1 MNDQD
6 RATLAALIPQWQ
18 QQRDRAIAEGRIER
32 ERLSIATS
40 EPQRTDAQVAA
51 LQAHLR
57 ELWEQGER
65 QVAAR
70 KQATSH
76 PCPTCGDAGV
86 VVRRDNPLRPRAIP
100 CPDCA
105 ALRLR
110 ARIRRQWPLTDA
122 ELALGQKA
130 FVARTDAPQM
140 ADVYAAVQ
148 VFGSDVLAGKADILS
163 LSGNVGIGK
172 THLLLR
178 LYAYVDA
185 AGRAVIYRTATRI
198 QSILQTFGYDDVSR
212 ADANRRRDIAI
223 HDLTTVPL
231 LLIDEADRARSN
243 TGYYENLLLDI
254 LNSRRATRRAT
265 VFAGNDLAHD
275 VRGLPAPVLS
285 RARSHG
291 NRFIDLSGVPDA
303 RPTLGVRS

>member
-6 RATLAALIPQWQ
+6 RATLAALLPLWR
-18 QQRDRAIAEGRIER
+18 QQRERAIAEGRIER

-65 QVAAR
+65 QVEAR

-76 PCPTCGDAGV
+76 PCPTCNDAGV
-86 VVRRDNPLRPRAIP
+86 VVCRDNPLRPRAIP

-105 ALRLR
+105 NLRLR
-110 ARIRRQWPLTDA
+110 ARIRRQWPLTEA
-122 ELALGQKA
+122 ELALGQKS
-130 FVARTDAPQM
+130 FVARNDAPQM
-140 ADVYAAVQ
+140 AGVYAAVQ
-148 VFGSDVLAGKADILS
+148 AFGNEVLAGTADILS

-198 QSILQTFGYDDVSR
+198 QTILQTFGYDDVSR

-243 TGYYENLLLDI
+243 GGYYENLLLDI
-254 LNSRRATRRAT
+254 LNHRRAARRAT

-275 VRGLPAPVLS
+275 TRGLPAPVLS